1 MGKSKNYVE
10 NLIFYVGNYKNQMVN
25 CEYHL

>member
-1 MGKSKNYVE
+1 MENSKNHVG

>member
-1 MGKSKNYVE
+1 MENSKKHVE